1 MKAESKTKEIIL
13 FFAEANLTFI
23 NPKEDKGNANREQN
37 KRKTIFFINKLFYFY
52 SKTIDTSKDI
62 VILKIKKNRHCNLL
76 II

>member
-1 MKAESKTKEIIL
+1 MKAESKTKEFIL

-37 KRKTIFFINKLFYFY
+37 KRKTIFFINMLFYFY
-52 SKTIDTSKDI
+52 SKAVNTSKEI
-62 VILKIKKNRHCNLL
+62 VFLKIKKIRFRNLL

>member
-23 NPKEDKGNANREQN
+23 NPKEDKGNASREQN
-37 KRKTIFFINKLFYFY
+37 KIKTIFFINMLFYFY
-52 SKTIDTSKDI
+52 SKAVNTSKEI
-62 VILKIKKNRHCNLL
+62 VFLKIKKNRHCNLL